1 MGNRHLPKPRFF
13 FKGFP
18 EDVRFTKHSVPE
30 SLEIA
35 KGTLYEAWFNA
46 LRLSPY
52 MAESIDSGNWL
63 SDQQQ
68 KTYERFG
75 DLRGTTFDQWWVDV
89 GFNLFAEGQ
98 DFKRLS
104 LLDTSGEVTK
114 DTLVIEIPLTT
125 SPATLKEQFNEL
137 LREHHPHFKKFD
149 RWKMSTATAKLQS
162 SRLTSL
168 SINLY
173 LAVYE
178 KQREMVATEG
188 PDVTLY
194 QVGEA
199 LNLNPRLVVVFAD
212 RPADVKEK
220 HLQMSLLVS
229 EYLKKA
235 KNLIAYAS
243 EGIFPYT
250 ENHDWIERTSR
261 APSDRFRVGD

>member
-18 EDVRFTKHSVPE
+18 EDVRFSKHSVPE

-35 KGTLYEAWFNA
+35 KGTMYEAWFNA

-52 MAESIDSGNWL
+52 MAGSIDTGEWL
-63 SDQQQ
+63 SDQQ
-68 KTYERFG
+68 KRTHERFG
-75 DLRGTTFDQWWVDV
+75 DLRGTTFEQWWVDV
-89 GFNLFAEGQ
+89 GFALFAEGQ
-98 DFKRLS
+98 DFKRLT
-104 LLDTSGEVTK
+104 LLQTDCEAK
-114 DTLVIEIPLTT
+114 QDTLVIEIPLTT
-125 SPATLKEQFNEL
+125 SPATLKEQFNDL
-137 LREHHPHFKKFD
+137 LRGHHPHFKKFD
-149 RWKMSTATAKLQS
+149 RWEMSTAHAKLQS

-173 LAVYE
+173 LSVYE
-178 KQREMVATEG
+178 KQREMIATEG
-188 PDVTLY
+188 DEVTLY

-199 LNLNPRLVVVFAD
+199 LTLNPRLVVKHAD
-212 RPADVKEK
+212 RTADIKEK

-235 KNLIAYAS
+235 KNLIAHAS

-250 ENHDWIERTSR
+250 ENHDWVERASR
-261 APSDRFRVGD
+261 APSERFRIGD